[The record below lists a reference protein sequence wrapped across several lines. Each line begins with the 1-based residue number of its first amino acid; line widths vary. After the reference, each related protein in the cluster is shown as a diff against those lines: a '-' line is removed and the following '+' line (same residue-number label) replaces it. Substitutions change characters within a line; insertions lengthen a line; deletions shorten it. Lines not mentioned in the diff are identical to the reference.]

1 MFQTKKLLLCVRR
14 WPSVFERSMV
24 FSSRRLSAS
33 GWYTQRGQ
41 ARKSAERLL
50 QLVVLSFAL
59 AALLIDW
66 THVYRFAGE
75 VEARWLRHEVLPS
88 AVVPSAL
95 ADMGRELAEAQL
107 PIELNERVEY
117 WMLRFSTSDK
127 PEFEE
132 TLSRAGLYS
141 DMIRAKL
148 RARRMPEELVY
159 LAMIESGFL
168 TNARSDVLATGMWQ
182 FMDPTAR
189 AYGLRIDGYVDER
202 RDPVKA
208 TDAALEYLGDLYQQY
223 GSWYL
228 AAAAYNA
235 GPTRVS
241 LALARRS
248 GVRARDENLYG
259 AGEGNLYRAGEGN
272 LYGEGDGSLYWEIVD
287 HLPKETAQYVPRL
300 LAATYLARYADRFDL
315 DVTLADPY
323 MYDLVWAPGATSL
336 ADIGEMMGLPDD
348 RMRELNPQL
357 IRAMTPPGDVYP
369 LRVPVGRAYQAM
381 AALAAPD
388 RRSRVADD

>member
-1 MFQTKKLLLCVRR
+1 MFDTKELLSRVRR
-14 WPSVFERSMV
+14 WPSVFGRSLV
-24 FSSRRLSAS
+24 LSSRRLSAS
-33 GWYTQRGQ
+33 GWYTQRGR
-41 ARKSAERLL
+41 ARKSAERVL

-59 AALLIDW
+59 GALLVDW
-66 THVYRFAGE
+66 TQVHRFAGE
-75 VEARWLRHEVLPS
+75 VEARWSRHAVVPS
-88 AVVPSAL
+88 AVVSSAL
-95 ADMGRELAEAQL
+95 ADMGRELADAQL
-107 PIELNERVEY
+107 PIELNERVEH
-117 WMLRFSTSDK
+117 WMLRFSTWDR

-141 DMIRAKL
+141 DMIRGKL
-148 RARRMPEELVY
+148 RARGMPEELVY

-168 TNARSDVLATGMWQ
+168 TNARSHVSATGMWQ

-189 AYGLRIDGYVDER
+189 AYGLHIDGYVDER
-202 RDPVKA
+202 RDPVRA
-208 TDAALEYLGDLYQQY
+208 TDAALQYLSDLYQQY

-241 LALARRS
+241 LALARRL
-248 GVRARDENLYG
+248 GVRAGNENLHG
-259 AGEGNLYRAGEGN
+259 AGEGN
-272 LYGEGDGSLYWEIVD
+272 LYGEGDENLYWEIVD
-287 HLPKETAQYVPRL
+287 HLPEETAQYVPRL

-336 ADIGEMMGLPDD
+336 ADIGEMMGLPRD

-357 IRAMTPPGDVYP
+357 IRGMTPPGNVYP
-369 LRVPVGRAYQAM
+369 LRVPLGRAYQAM

-388 RRSRVADD
+388 PRSRLADD

>member
-1 MFQTKKLLLCVRR
+1 MFQTKKLLSRVRR
-14 WPSVFERSMV
+14 WPSVFERPMV
-24 FSSRRLSAS
+24 LSSRRLSAS

-75 VEARWLRHEVLPS
+75 VEARWLRHDVFPS

-95 ADMGRELAEAQL
+95 ADMGRELADAQL
-107 PIELNERVEY
+107 PIELNERVEH

-141 DMIRAKL
+141 DMIRGKL

-241 LALARRS
+241 LALARQS
-248 GVRARDENLYG
+248 GVRARDKDLSG
-259 AGEGNLYRAGEGN
+259 AGEGNVYA
-272 LYGEGDGSLYWEIVD
+272 EGDGNLYWEIVD
-287 HLPKETAQYVPRL
+287 HLPKETAQYVPKL

-323 MYDLVWAPGATSL
+323 IYDLVWAPGATSL
-336 ADIGEMMGLPDD
+336 ADVGERMGLPDD

-357 IRAMTPPGDVYP
+357 IRGMTPPGNVYP

-388 RRSRVADD
+388 RRSRLADD